1 MYPKTLSWYIKKHLS
16 YTVHRTVFVIMYLC
30 FSNHLKKLSIMNKK
44 ELVIKVSAKAQVS
57 EEECL
62 KVINAFEEVL
72 SEEFSD
78 SGSAGSAFDKAYRIM
93 SFFKKQKEKKK

>member
-1 MYPKTLSWYIKKHLS
+1 MYRKTLSWYTKKRLS
-16 YTVHRTVFVIMYLC
+16 YTLPRRLLFITYLC
-30 FSNHLKKLSIMNKK
+30 FSNHHKKLNNMNKK

-78 SGSAGSAFDKAYRIM
+78 SGSAGSAFDKAFRMM